1 MLGFFGTLSE
11 LFDGSLDSAKL
22 GLVVSPTSGQASL
35 VIFSW
40 LSFMV
45 VPGVSGLSVV
55 SGVSDVHLSDCR
67 IWCQI
72 SLWRSLNPET
82 VRRSGKYSG
91 HLFWASAIASET
103 ADSSANNARTR
114 SYPSARHLSMFRISR
129 ETSGTTEI
137 STATVS
143 SFRAR

>member
-1 MLGFFGTLSE
+1 VALIDLSDLSSWMLGFFGTLSE

-55 SGVSDVHLSDCR
+55 SGVSDVHLSD
-67 IWCQI
+67 
-72 SLWRSLNPET
+72 
-82 VRRSGKYSG
+82 
-91 HLFWASAIASET
+91 SE
-103 ADSSANNARTR
+103 
-114 SYPSARHLSMFRISR
+114 Y
-129 ETSGTTEI
+129 G
-137 STATVS
+137 VK
-143 SFRAR
+143 